1 MTFLNNKY
9 AFILI
14 SEYFDTL
21 ALRHV
26 IEEKSLNFSI
36 ANFCG
41 KVSNKFQ
48 ECHKQYSL
56 FFFMLFWL
64 TK

>member
-1 MTFLNNKY
+1 MTFLNNKC
-9 AFILI
+9 AFILTF
-14 SEYFDTL
+14 EYFDTL

-36 ANFCG
+36 AYFFG

-48 ECHKQYSL
+48 ECDKQYSL
-56 FFFMLFWL
+56 FFFFMIFG
-64 TK
+64 